1 MIGQMHDDPV
11 EAACDRRAGRAAG
24 GVVGPE
30 REVVDEELRVP
41 SEEVR
46 QRGAPLVGLE
56 AILLVD
62 PHPRQLLPPP
72 RQVVA
77 APREL
82 LLDLEQLKPGCEP
95 LFTCPGSVLRH
106 RSWPPLARRRAPA
119 ATSASVP

>member
-1 MIGQMHDDPV
+1 MVGQMHDDPV
-11 EAACDRRAGRAAG
+11 KPSAIAEQDGQ
-24 GVVGPE
+24 
-30 REVVDEELRVP
+30 P

-46 QRGAPLVGLE
+46 QRGGPLVGLE
-56 AILLVD
+56 SILLVD

-82 LLDLEQLKPGCEP
+82 LLGLEQLEPGREP
-95 LFTCPGSVLRH
+95 LFTCPDSVLRH

>member
-1 MIGQMHDDPV
+1 
-11 EAACDRRAGRAAG
+11 
-24 GVVGPE
+24 
-30 REVVDEELRVP
+30 
-41 SEEVR
+41 
-46 QRGAPLVGLE
+46 LE
-56 AILLVD
+56 SIVLVD

-82 LLDLEQLKPGCEP
+82 LLRLEQLEPGREP

-119 ATSASVP
+119 ATSASVPFLGAPRCTPRGGAGCSRPPRWRRSNPS